1 MLSFRRNFTHR
12 HTKSHKLSSKEGAT
26 VGNIVFS
33 TYFDPYF
40 KLLLMKTYFIALLF
54 MTALLPATSY
64 AQLKM
69 PKILS
74 KVTGSAVSEG
84 EAGQG
89 IKEALTQGVTN
100 AVLNLNK
107 TDAFFT
113 SEIYKVLMPPDA
125 KKIESTLRRVGMGAQ
140 VDKAILAI
148 NRGAED
154 AVGFAK
160 PIFIDAI
167 KEMSVTDAL
176 NIVRGNK
183 DAATQYFKQK
193 TSAKLIAAFTP
204 SVQSSL
210 DKVDA
215 TKYYDDMVNTYNKLP
230 TTFNKVDPDLTS
242 FVVGKTV
249 DALFDQVAKEE
260 ANIRANPMARTSDI
274 LKKVFGSN

>member
-1 MLSFRRNFTHR
+1 MKTLIVS
-12 HTKSHKLSSKEGAT
+12 
-26 VGNIVFS
+26 IVFS
-33 TYFDPYF
+33 AA
-40 KLLLMKTYFIALLF
+40 I
-54 MTALLPATSY
+54 LPATSY
-64 AQLKM
+64 GQFKM

-84 EAGQG
+84 EASQG
-89 IKEALTQGVTN
+89 IKEALSQGVTN

-107 TDAFFT
+107 TDGFFA

-125 KKIESTLRRVGMGAQ
+125 KKIESTLRSAGMGAE

-154 AVGFAK
+154 AVAFAK

-176 NIVRGNK
+176 NIVKGNK

-193 TSAKLIAAFTP
+193 TSVKLIAAFTP

-210 DKVDA
+210 DKVNA
-215 TKYYDDMVNTYNKLP
+215 TKYYDDMVNTYNKFP
-230 TTFNKVDPDLTS
+230 TTFKKVDPDLTS

-260 ANIRANPMARTSDI
+260 ANIRANPLARTSDI